1 MAIYI
6 RSGAL
11 VFPDLPVGKEALLSS
26 PAPPGYFTGFI
37 FATLSASYFLKKHD
51 IALFSFMLFANFWL
65 SLFKGKT
72 VGFAQFLTMGTIS
85 FITGNIARV
94 IARAAGN
101 LDKLIMER

>member
-1 MAIYI
+1 M
-6 RSGAL
+6 
-11 VFPDLPVGKEALLSS
+11 
-26 PAPPGYFTGFI
+26 
-37 FATLSASYFLKKHD
+37 
-51 IALFSFMLFANFWL
+51 

-94 IARAAGN
+94 IAKAAGN